1 MCSNIVWLLSV
12 FLLLIKNDMAITK
25 QTLNRNDRLIK
36 YLVLQDRR
44 DCKIENSDQVLENHA
59 IFDECE
65 DKVLPLLER
74 ENFFRERDYILCFG
88 YYEALYG
95 LCEFY
100 DGQNNLLLE
109 TVEDSKIYDKVCNF
123 SHDIYP
129 RINLKHTS
137 NELREWSQYVN
148 ESMSNQTICSNLCV
162 FLGKVDPKCT
172 FLLNLLNHYNEVKY
186 RAAVNQN
193 SKISDSVVT
202 DPLNNVDA
210 TALKNKDV
218 SSLAVNQGVALQQ
231 NSPATKLEQSTNDN
245 KNDNLV
251 KQPTNIATLTN
262 DSPDKEKTNE
272 PAQTVQEKLPEQ
284 SAFLENANKINPV
297 SSTTSSLLPQQDQ
310 QKESSIQH
318 IPNES
323 EKAGMDGLDEFDQ
336 ENNPPSS
343 EKEPQGA
350 GPVEDDAKP
359 PLDDK
364 FDLDGEGVLKQGNQM
379 NTNDMDIVPG
389 GGEYIRDNFKEAEDS
404 NFFAYFLVMTG
415 GCIVVYVVFHNRN
428 KLLALALEGRKGRSA
443 RARGGGR
450 HSSASYSKLHSNL
463 EEAIASNATTP
474 SAANVLY

>member
-1 MCSNIVWLLSV
+1 MIWLLCIFIV
-12 FLLLIKNDMAITK
+12 LIENDMAITN

-44 DCKIENSDQVLENHA
+44 NCKIENSDQILNNHA
-59 IFDECE
+59 IFDDCE

-88 YYEALYG
+88 YYETLYG
-95 LCEFY
+95 ICEFY
-100 DGQNNLLLE
+100 DGQNNLQLE
-109 TVEDSKIYDKVCNF
+109 SIEDSKIYDKVCNF

-129 RINLKHTS
+129 RIHIEHTTQ
-137 NELREWSQYVN
+137 ELWDWSQYVN
-148 ESMSNQTICSNLCV
+148 ETMSNQTICSNLCV
-162 FLGKVDPKCT
+162 FLEKVDPRCT
-172 FLLNLLNHYNEVKY
+172 FLLNLVNHYNEIKS

-193 SKISDSVVT
+193 SKISDNVVT
-202 DPLNNVDA
+202 APLNNLDA
-210 TALKNKDV
+210 TALKNKDILPV
-218 SSLAVNQGVALQQ
+218 AADQGVALQQ
-231 NSPATKLEQSTNDN
+231 NNPTTKLEQPTNDN
-245 KNDNLV
+245 KNDNLA
-251 KQPTNIATLTN
+251 KQPTNIATLSN
-262 DSPDKEKTNE
+262 GSPDKEKANE
-272 PAQTVQEKLPEQ
+272 PGQTVQEKLPEQ
-284 SAFLENANKINPV
+284 SAFLENANKINKV

-310 QKESSIQH
+310 QKESVIQH
-318 IPNES
+318 IPNEL
-323 EKAGMDGLDEFDQ
+323 EKAGMDGLDEFEQ

-343 EKEPQGA
+343 EKEPQGT
-350 GPVEDDAKP
+350 GPIEDDGKP

-379 NTNDMDIVPG
+379 NANEMDIVPG
-389 GGEYIRDNFKEAEDS
+389 GGGYRPDKFKEAEDS

-474 SAANVLY
+474 SATNVLY